1 MHGCGST
8 IYIYIY
14 IYIYTHIYMEDTY
27 RSTNLGV
34 IHGRNIFLTL
44 RTSAPTN
51 STSFFPS
58 YTYFPN
64 NGTISIL
71 KHFLQLTCS
80 SIIETKKVNQPFPK
94 VGLVKV
100 RWLFKRMPMKNI
112 QEWVKLRR
120 KLDVSGQRG
129 RRGGVPT
136 FRLYC
141 GRHK

>member
-1 MHGCGST
+1 
-8 IYIYIY
+8 
-14 IYIYTHIYMEDTY
+14 MEDTY

-71 KHFLQLTCS
+71 KHFL
-80 SIIETKKVNQPFPK
+80 
-94 VGLVKV
+94 
-100 RWLFKRMPMKNI
+100 
-112 QEWVKLRR
+112 
-120 KLDVSGQRG
+120 
-129 RRGGVPT
+129 
-136 FRLYC
+136 
-141 GRHK
+141 